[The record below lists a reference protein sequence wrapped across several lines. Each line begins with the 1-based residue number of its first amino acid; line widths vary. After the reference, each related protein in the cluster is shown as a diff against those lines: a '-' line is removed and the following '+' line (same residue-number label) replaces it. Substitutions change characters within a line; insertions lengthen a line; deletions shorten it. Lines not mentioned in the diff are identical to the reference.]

1 MIAFVKDMKRPWLF
15 ATPAFL
21 FQIFAVSTRDQ
32 TTAANNAAPT
42 CCTKTEAASNRITS
56 ARQRGIATPQS
67 MSRILAELAKVETT
81 WVNPIC
87 RVWASHKIT
96 VVSLGA
102 ERIWPIGRQAE
113 DNSGRGC

>member
-1 MIAFVKDMKRPWLF
+1 MIALVKDMKRPWLF

-56 ARQRGIATPQS
+56 ARQRLYRNA
-67 MSRILAELAKVETT
+67 AEHV
-81 WVNPIC
+81 PD
-87 RVWASHKIT
+87 
-96 VVSLGA
+96 LGGA
-102 ERIWPIGRQAE
+102 G
-113 DNSGRGC
+113 